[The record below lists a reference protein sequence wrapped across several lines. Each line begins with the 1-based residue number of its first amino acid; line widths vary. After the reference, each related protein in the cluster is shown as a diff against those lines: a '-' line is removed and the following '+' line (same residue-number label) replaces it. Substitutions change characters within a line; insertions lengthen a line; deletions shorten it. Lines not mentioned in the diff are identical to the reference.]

1 MKRRSLD
8 GSRAWDVA
16 SGSDFKAED
25 MVPPAGEAGGGRSSD
40 KITSHDF
47 LLICSVAGNSAHRFV
62 ASQGMQM
69 VDQWHVAL
77 PGDWITGS
85 GTR

>member
-1 MKRRSLD
+1 MKRRSVD

-25 MVPPAGEAGGGRSSD
+25 MVPQLEKRGRRSGD

-47 LLICSVAGNSAHRFV
+47 LLICTVVGDSAPRFV

-69 VDQWHVAL
+69 VDQWRLAL
-77 PGDWITGS
+77 PGDWITSSGS
-85 GTR
+85 R

>member
-25 MVPPAGEAGGGRSSD
+25 MVPQLEKRGGRSSD

-69 VDQWHVAL
+69 VDQWRAAL

>member
-25 MVPPAGEAGGGRSSD
+25 MVPPAGEAGGEE
-40 KITSHDF
+40 
-47 LLICSVAGNSAHRFV
+47 AA
-62 ASQGMQM
+62 
-69 VDQWHVAL
+69 
-77 PGDWITGS
+77 
-85 GTR
+85 TR